1 MSVRVVVVEDES
13 LIRLDLVEML
23 TEAGYEVVGQAGDGE
38 SGVRLVR
45 ELRPD
50 VVLMDVKMPVLDGVS
65 AAEALA
71 ADSIA
76 PIVLLTAFSQSD
88 LVERA
93 LAAGVQGYVVKPF
106 TLAELRPAIEI
117 ARARFAEVHVLRNG
131 VADLEERLEARKVI
145 ERAKSALQAQFG
157 WDEQTAFAWLQRAAM
172 DARVPMADVAR
183 RVLEQGPSVPPD
195 GGYRGPRPR
204 SAPRSARH
212 RQAPQIRPKPS
223 DTRAI
228 HPLADKALPI
238 RYRPSA
244 GVCNTPDT
252 EVM

>member
-1 MSVRVVVVEDES
+1 MLTLTSADRVRHVSARVVVVEDES

-45 ELRPD
+45 EMRPD
-50 VVLMDVKMPVLDGVS
+50 VVLMDVKMPGLDGVS

-76 PIVLLTAFSQSD
+76 PIVLLTAFSHAD

-131 VADLEERLEARKVI
+131 VAELEERLEARKVI

-172 DARVPMADVAR
+172 DARVPMADVSR
-183 RVLEQGPSVPPD
+183 EVLEQ
-195 GGYRGPRPR
+195 RGRG
-204 SAPRSARH
+204 SA
-212 RQAPQIRPKPS
+212 
-223 DTRAI
+223 
-228 HPLADKALPI
+228 
-238 RYRPSA
+238 
-244 GVCNTPDT
+244 
-252 EVM
+252 

>member
-1 MSVRVVVVEDES
+1 VSVRVVVVEDES

-23 TEAGYEVVGQAGDGE
+23 TEDGYQVVGQAGDGE

-50 VVLMDVKMPVLDGVS
+50 VVLMDVKMPVLDGIS

-71 ADSIA
+71 ADNIA

-117 ARARFAEVHVLRNG
+117 ARARFAEVHELRSG
-131 VADLEERLEARKVI
+131 VADLEQRLEARKVI
-145 ERAKSALQAQFG
+145 ERAKAALQAQFE

-172 DARVPMADVAR
+172 DARIPMVDVAR
-183 RVLEQGPSVPPD
+183 KVLVQESE
-195 GGYRGPRPR
+195 
-204 SAPRSARH
+204 
-212 RQAPQIRPKPS
+212 
-223 DTRAI
+223 
-228 HPLADKALPI
+228 
-238 RYRPSA
+238 
-244 GVCNTPDT
+244 NTP
-252 EVM
+252 

>member
-1 MSVRVVVVEDES
+1 VSARVVVVEDES

-23 TEAGYEVVGQAGDGE
+23 TGAGYEVVGQTGDGE

-117 ARARFAEVHVLRNG
+117 ARARFAEVHQLRNG
-131 VADLEERLEARKVI
+131 VADLEERLKARKVI
-145 ERAKSALQAQFG
+145 ERAKAALQAQFG
-157 WDEQTAFAWLQRAAM
+157 WDEQAAFAWLQRAAM
-172 DARVPMADVAR
+172 DARVPMAEVAR
-183 RVLEQGPSVPPD
+183 KVLEKD
-195 GGYRGPRPR
+195 RDDRG
-204 SAPRSARH
+204 
-212 RQAPQIRPKPS
+212 
-223 DTRAI
+223 
-228 HPLADKALPI
+228 
-238 RYRPSA
+238 
-244 GVCNTPDT
+244 
-252 EVM
+252 